1 MTKNKYKV
9 KKVCNGKLVK
19 HSDHKNFD
27 YAKIQRDL
35 MRKKGLS
42 SWIEYRGAV
51 VEKDVKKAMKEGV
64 DI

>member
-19 HSDHKNFD
+19 HSEHENFD

-35 MRKKGLS
+35 LRKKGLS

-51 VEKDVKKAMKEGV
+51 VEKDILE
-64 DI
+64 